1 METDTQNPKPSIT
14 FSESDP
20 SESLKYPL
28 LSKNVPLYLETSI
41 DSPDIEMEVVY
52 GKTENSGRLTKP
64 QFMKL
69 LQTLRNTHERFGES
83 TTLDIR
89 KQYVQVNR
97 VGLSDIRITI
107 EGVSDI
113 RTYCKTNDL
122 TGIPCT
128 FVKKQE

>member
-1 METDTQNPKPSIT
+1 
-14 FSESDP
+14 
-20 SESLKYPL
+20 
-28 LSKNVPLYLETSI
+28 
-41 DSPDIEMEVVY
+41 MEVVY

-69 LQTLRNTHERFGES
+69 LQNLRNTHEGLGES
-83 TTLDIR
+83 ATLDIR

-107 EGVSDI
+107 EGVADI

-122 TGIPCT
+122 TGIPCS
-128 FVKKQE
+128 FVKKQEYKDPKNPSVKYKSLQNSD